1 MTDEEL
7 QQELQ
12 DISESLDKL
21 SNSDKPLTEQEKR
34 RKHILLLKKETLQKI
49 REARVKKDLMQERD
63 LTVTYGLLTS
73 MGEKHPFLTGFLRTK
88 FRWHVF

>member
-7 QQELQ
+7 QQEIQ
-12 DISESLDKL
+12 NISEAIDRL
-21 SNSDKPLTEQEKR
+21 SNSDKPLTKQEKR

-49 REARVKKDLMQERD
+49 REARAKKDLMQERD

-73 MGEKHPFLTGFLRTK
+73 MGEKHPFLTGFLRSK